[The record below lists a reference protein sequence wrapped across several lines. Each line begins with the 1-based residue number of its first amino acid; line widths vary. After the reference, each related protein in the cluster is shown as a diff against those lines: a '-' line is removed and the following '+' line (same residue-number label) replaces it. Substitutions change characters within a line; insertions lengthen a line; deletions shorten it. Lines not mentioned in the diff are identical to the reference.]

1 MLCAGRCLHLTLKES
16 FYLSVS
22 VAWPAEVTPRIEQ
35 PVDSS
40 GGHGPLGCASLL
52 FGLVVVSI
60 HY

>member
-1 MLCAGRCLHLTLKES
+1 MLCVACLKGILLPECGC
-16 FYLSVS
+16 
-22 VAWPAEVTPRIEQ
+22 WPAEVTLRVEQ